1 LESADVVA
9 GGGGGRLGLWSVE
22 LVDVEPVVVRRRFV
36 GGLEKEWDGEVELIV
51 VGSDFRLLRVLGF
64 VVVVLVVVAVAD
76 KGGWVGGKLGA
87 ASFPSVSFRLLRG
100 DFKTASASI
109 SPSAGSVS

>member
-1 LESADVVA
+1 VVA

-36 GGLEKEWDGEVELIV
+36 GGLEKEWDGEVEMIV
-51 VGSDFRLLRVLGF
+51 VGSDFRLLRVLGLV
-64 VVVVLVVVAVAD
+64 VVVVLVVAVAVAD

-87 ASFPSVSFRLLRG
+87 DSFPSVSFRLLRG

-109 SPSAGSVS
+109 SSSAGSVS